1 MQMDV
6 DTDAADRRRARS
18 SDPQEALSLQ
28 LSYVRSEAGLDALVL
43 ASHDGLT
50 IAHAGDLDL
59 CSELAALAPI
69 LSNGM
74 SSGDLSNGISSGDAG
89 ASATDIQQGLLFVRE
104 VYFEGTALYLASCGD
119 NVSDNAPAEVD
130 RWLIEATV
138 GVTRILSDAA

>member
-1 MQMDV
+1 MDV
-6 DTDAADRRRARS
+6 DTEAVDRRRARS

-59 CSELAALAPI
+59 CLELAALAPI
-69 LSNGM
+69 LSNG
-74 SSGDLSNGISSGDAG
+74 ISCGGDAG

-119 NVSDNAPAEVD
+119 NVNESAPAEVD